1 MSTLDDIRREVDR
14 GLRGVRSAFRGVLRG
29 ITRTTQVQRARFGG
43 LAGEELADAEVMQHF
58 GFSSAIPEGADVI
71 VVPVGGR
78 TAQSVVIASE
88 LGSVRIQLGAAGE
101 TVIYSQWGD
110 RVHLRQDRSIL
121 IQAASQVN
129 VQAPL
134 ATFSGNVQVAGNVQI
149 AGNLSV
155 TGTSTG
161 TGAATFSGGVTGAG
175 VTLQAHV
182 HSGVQPGGGNT
193 GGPT

>member
-14 GLRGVRSAFRGVLRG
+14 GLRGVRSAFRGVMRG

-88 LGSVRIQLGAAGE
+88 LGSVRIQLGATGE

-121 IQAASQVN
+121 IQAAGQVN

-134 ATFSGNVQVAGNVQI
+134 ATFSGNVQI

-155 TGTSTG
+155 TGTTTG
-161 TGAATFSGGVTGAG
+161 TGAATFSGVTGAG